1 MQKQYIS
8 IRAANMPVS
17 PIRRLLPFA
26 DEALKRG
33 RKIYHL
39 NIGDPD
45 IKSPHVMIDTLRRWS
60 TNPIPYSHSKGQK
73 ELLDALIWY
82 YKTLGF
88 PLTTDNIQI
97 SVGGSEAIVWAFLAL
112 CNPGDEVLV
121 FEPFYGNYAAY
132 ATMCGIK
139 LVAVTTTIENGFH
152 LPTGADIEKKIT
164 AKTRAILICSP
175 NNPTGTVYT
184 HKEMERIVGIANKRQ
199 LFLLSDEVYREFA
212 YDGGTQISALA
223 FAKGDMK
230 EKIVIL
236 DSLSKRYSLCGARLG
251 AFISYNAQLMQIA
264 LKFGQARLSAGFI
277 DQMVAAQLRHVPS
290 SYFKSI
296 IKEYEARRNLM
307 YEGLNKIPGVFCAR
321 PEGAF
326 YMMVRLPVADA
337 GDFAKY
343 LLTDFHDNNETIMV
357 APGDGFYGS
366 ALGKNEIRIAYV
378 LNQQSLTRCLKLI
391 ALALQQYNQSLNQKL
406 TG

>member
-139 LVAVTTTIENGFH
+139 LVAVTTTIENYLGQM
-152 LPTGADIEKKIT
+152 
-164 AKTRAILICSP
+164 C
-175 NNPTGTVYT
+175 
-184 HKEMERIVGIANKRQ
+184 
-199 LFLLSDEVYREFA
+199 FA
-212 YDGGTQISALA
+212 S
-223 FAKGDMK
+223 
-230 EKIVIL
+230 
-236 DSLSKRYSLCGARLG
+236 R
-251 AFISYNAQLMQIA
+251 
-264 LKFGQARLSAGFI
+264 
-277 DQMVAAQLRHVPS
+277 
-290 SYFKSI
+290 
-296 IKEYEARRNLM
+296 
-307 YEGLNKIPGVFCAR
+307 
-321 PEGAF
+321 
-326 YMMVRLPVADA
+326 
-337 GDFAKY
+337 
-343 LLTDFHDNNETIMV
+343 
-357 APGDGFYGS
+357 
-366 ALGKNEIRIAYV
+366 
-378 LNQQSLTRCLKLI
+378 
-391 ALALQQYNQSLNQKL
+391 
-406 TG
+406 